1 MLLEQKDIEID
12 GKMFVISKF
21 PAMTGYEIVTQF
33 PISAVPKL
41 GDFSTHKELI
51 YKIMCYV
58 GVKVEGNPAILR
70 LTTEALI
77 NNHTGNWE
85 TLSKLIMAMVE
96 NNCSF
101 LVGGKISG
109 FLDSIMESLPTFLA
123 KILTSSQE
131 LSLAKDTPLSKNS
144 KKITP

>member
-12 GKMFVISKF
+12 AKQFVISKF
-21 PAMTGYEIVTQF
+21 PAMAGYEIVTQF

-41 GDFSTHKELI
+41 GDFATHKELI

-58 GVKVEGNPAILR
+58 GVKIEGNPAILT

-77 NNHTGNWE
+77 NNHTNNWE
-85 TLSKLIMAMVE
+85 TLSKLIMAMMEYNV
-96 NNCSF
+96 SF
-101 LVGGKISG
+101 LANGKISG
-109 FLDSIMESLPTFLA
+109 FLDSIMESLPTFLS
-123 KILTSSQE
+123 KILMSSQE
-131 LSLAKDTPLSKNS
+131 QSSAKDTPRSKNS